1 MESRSRR
8 QWRLIEETRMWWNR
22 DETIEL
28 GKGEEEEDGEK
39 VEKKPPK
46 KTPNQIG
53 K

>member
-1 MESRSRR
+1 M
-8 QWRLIEETRMWWNR
+8 IEETRMWWNR

-28 GKGEEEEDGEK
+28 GKGEEEDGEK